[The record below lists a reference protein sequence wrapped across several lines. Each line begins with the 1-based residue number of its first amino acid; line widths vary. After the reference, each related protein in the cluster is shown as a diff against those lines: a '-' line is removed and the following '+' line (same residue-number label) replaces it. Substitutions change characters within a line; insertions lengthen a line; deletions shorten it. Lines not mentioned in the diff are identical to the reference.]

1 MPTMELKKDDAVFV
15 LSLTN
20 GAKANT
26 FNEDVIREYHAVLDE
41 LEAAPGNVALLI
53 TSTDT
58 KFFSNGIDLEW
69 LVTKP
74 AYYFP
79 QFAFLLDK
87 LFLRF
92 ALLNMPT
99 VGCLTGHTYAG
110 AAVLAATLDFRL
122 MRSDKGFFCY
132 PEIDIKIAFTPIMQ
146 QILKLLPD
154 QQALTELIFTG
165 KRIGGEEALRM
176 KIVSGAY
183 PAETLYPKAMEL
195 AKFLSQKDR
204 KTYAKLKK
212 DMRSNL
218 VSLQQGL
225 PTF

>member
-1 MPTMELKKDDAVFV
+1 MATMELKKDGSVYI
-15 LSLTN
+15 LSLIN

-26 FNEDVIREYHAVLDE
+26 FNEDVIAEYNQVLDE
-41 LEAAPGNVALLI
+41 LEASTGNAALLI
-53 TSTDT
+53 TSTDP

-69 LVTKP
+69 LISKP
-74 AYYFP
+74 ANYLS

-122 MRSDKGFFCY
+122 MRSDRGFFCY
-132 PEIDIKIAFTPIMQ
+132 PEVDIKIAFTPIMQ

-154 QQALTELIFTG
+154 RQALTELVFTG
-165 KRIGGEEALRM
+165 KRIGGEEALKM
-176 KIVSGAY
+176 KIVSAVY
-183 PAETLYPKAMEL
+183 PEDTLFPKALEL

-204 KTYAKLKK
+204 KTYAKLKR
-212 DMRSNL
+212 DMRNNL

-225 PTF
+225 AAF